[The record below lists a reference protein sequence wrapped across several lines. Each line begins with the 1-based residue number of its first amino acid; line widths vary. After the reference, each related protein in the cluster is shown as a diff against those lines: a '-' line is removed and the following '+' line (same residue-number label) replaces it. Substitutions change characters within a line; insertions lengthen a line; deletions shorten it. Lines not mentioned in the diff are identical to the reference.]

1 MEAEIIEAKP
11 RKSPS
16 LSEVNEKL
24 LRRLDDLIEQA
35 GTDDLLKITEA
46 LAKLNSSYKS
56 NNQFGD
62 PVSDDERMERERKDL
77 LSDIMEV

>member
-11 RKSPS
+11 RKSLS

-24 LRRLDDLIEQA
+24 LRRLDDLIENA
-35 GTDDLLKITEA
+35 GTDDLVKITEA
-46 LAKLNSSYKS
+46 IAKLNSSYKS

-62 PVSDDERMERERKDL
+62 PVSDEERMERERKDL
-77 LSDIMEV
+77 LSNIMEV

>member
-16 LSEVNEKL
+16 LSKVNEKL
-24 LRRLDDLIEQA
+24 LRRLDDLIENA
-35 GTDDLLKITEA
+35 GTDDLVKITEA
-46 LAKLNSSYKS
+46 IAKLNSSYKS

-62 PVSDDERMERERKDL
+62 PISDEERMERERKDL
-77 LSDIMEV
+77 LSNIMEV

>member
-16 LSEVNEKL
+16 LSKVNEKL
-24 LRRLDDLIEQA
+24 LRRLDDLIENA
-35 GTDDLLKITEA
+35 GTDDLVKITEA
-46 LAKLNSSYKS
+46 IAKLNSSYKS

-62 PVSDDERMERERKDL
+62 PVSDEERMERERKDL
-77 LSDIMEV
+77 LSNIMEV

>member
-11 RKSPS
+11 RKSLS

-24 LRRLDDLIEQA
+24 LRRLDNLIENA
-35 GTDDLLKITEA
+35 DTDEILKITEA
-46 LAKLNSSYKS
+46 IAKLNSSYKS

-62 PVSDDERMERERKDL
+62 PISDEERMERERKDL
-77 LSDIMEV
+77 LSNIMEV

>member
-35 GTDDLLKITEA
+35 NTDELLKITEA
-46 LAKLNSSYKS
+46 IAKLNSSYKS

-62 PVSDDERMERERKDL
+62 PVSDEERMERERKDL
-77 LSDIMEV
+77 LSNIMEV

>member
-16 LSEVNEKL
+16 LSKVNEKL
-24 LRRLDDLIEQA
+24 LRRLDDLIENA
-35 GTDDLLKITEA
+35 GTDDLVKITEA
-46 LAKLNSSYKS
+46 IAKLNSSYKS

-62 PVSDDERMERERKDL
+62 PISDEERMERERKDL
-77 LSDIMEV
+77 LSNIMEA